1 MLTYFVWS
9 PQILT
14 SARAL
19 THVVSTH
26 SATTPTEVT
35 TAPVVQVTKTP
46 AVFAQVRLLGS
57 THSTYSIRSVCV

>member
-1 MLTYFVWS
+1 MFTLFVLT

-14 SARAL
+14 SAPAL
-19 THVVSTH
+19 THVVSMH

-57 THSTYSIRSVCV
+57 THSTYSIRLCM